1 MSQEVKDA
9 LVDAL
14 ENQGGEDLNVYLA
27 NCLGSSE
34 KEVLDESI
42 FKRKRGRPR
51 KEEVGDKI
59 DLPEDRYA
67 RAAILADRKEKARIK
82 DRLNPG
88 TTKEEKQKI
97 ALNADLRDIGWDLDE
112 CPGKDSDFREMT
124 EELSSL
130 KKEAGMSGSE
140 ESEFPPNRDFEA
152 LVKSFKDLREE
163 VVLYFGKAKDYL
175 GKNDFRRVEEFVSYL
190 KDKPKVLTEKY
201 EEIEKA
207 YDKLCEAL
215 CSVADC
221 DRKGMGA
228 ENPTSLEV
236 EKSGFGMME
245 GEDYETYSSRM
256 KSLGMGRDVPKTIS
270 EVDGM
275 VEHTER
281 RWRSVAGLS
290 KTDFD
295 NIKANWQKTMR
306 MAMKK
311 CSIGSN
317 LKVTGLNRMLEYG
330 LDFGDYDIAYGIMQP
345 MSPYRTALPMGGQYG
360 NVIVKWKTYKAV
372 ATMAFSDS
380 ISMGRNG
387 FNYVCPSF
395 VTAPSPCSFNP
406 SCTGLLTKLKNEV
419 LDVSLEDL
427 CKMADVP
434 YCELQLHGDGENY
447 GADAV
452 DSIYFDSEYDIC
464 NMSLGA
470 LAAIEEYR
478 IPLFVKDVQV
488 KIEDGKIVK
497 EGGKGGNK

>member
-1 MSQEVKDA
+1 MAQEVKDA

-14 ENQGGEDLNVYLA
+14 ENQGGEDLNIYLA
-27 NCLGSSE
+27 KCLGSGE

-51 KEEVGDKI
+51 KEDVGERI
-59 DLPEDRYA
+59 DLQGDRYA
-67 RAAILADRKEKARIK
+67 RAAILADKKEKARLN

-88 TTKEEKQKI
+88 TTEEEKKRI

-112 CPGKDSDFREMT
+112 CPGKEGDFREMVD
-124 EELSSL
+124 ELTSL
-130 KKEAGMSGSE
+130 KKEAGLSSNE
-140 ESEFPPNRDFEA
+140 ESDFNPYQVFKS
-152 LVKSFKDLREE
+152 LVSSFKALRDE
-163 VVLYFGKAKDYL
+163 VVLYYGKAKDYL
-175 GKNDFRRVEEFVSYL
+175 AKKDFRRVEELVSYL
-190 KDKPKVLTEKY
+190 KGKPDVLTKKF
-201 EEIEKA
+201 EEVEEA
-207 YDKLCEAL
+207 FNKLCEAL
-215 CSVADC
+215 CSLADC
-221 DRKGMGA
+221 DRGGMGA
-228 ENPTSLEV
+228 GNPTALEV

-245 GEDYETYSSRM
+245 GEDYEIYSRRM
-256 KSLGMGRDVPKTIS
+256 KSIGMGRDVPKTIS

-290 KTDFD
+290 QTDFD

-317 LKVTGLNRMLEYG
+317 LKVTGLNRMLEDG
-330 LDFGDYDIAYGIMQP
+330 LDFGDYDVAYGIMQP

-360 NVIVKWKTYKAV
+360 NVIVKWKSYKAV

-395 VTAPSPCSFNP
+395 VTDPSPCSFNP

-447 GADAV
+447 GSDAV

-464 NMSLGA
+464 NMSIGA

-478 IPLFVKDVQV
+478 IPLFVKDVHV
-488 KIEDGKIVK
+488 KIENGKIVK
-497 EGGKGGNK
+497 DGGKGGNK